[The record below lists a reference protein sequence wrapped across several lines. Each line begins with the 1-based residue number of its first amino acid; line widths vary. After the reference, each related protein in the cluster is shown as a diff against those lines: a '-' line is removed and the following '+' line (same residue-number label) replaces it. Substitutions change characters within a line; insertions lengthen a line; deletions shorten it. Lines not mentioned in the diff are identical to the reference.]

1 MVWKVVR
8 TIPGTAL
15 DEKEF
20 HKMGAEYF
28 EIPAKTEDEIIAVA
42 RDADV
47 VLTYYQPYTRRVISN
62 LKKAR
67 LIHNTGTGYD
77 GIDIKAATDCGII
90 VSFPGD
96 YSKEEV
102 AEHSV
107 ALILACARKI
117 LRLDKAVREGKW
129 ISNAKP
135 ELRKIWPPM
144 FQLEGQTL
152 GIIGLGR
159 IGRLVAQ
166 RIRGFEMK
174 VIAYDPYLPAKM
186 FEEASVQSVDLDRL
200 LRESDFISVNSALT
214 RENRA
219 LIGLEEFKKM
229 KPTAYFINTARGD
242 IVDEEALVTAL
253 ERGYIAGAGLD
264 VVEGERVGLDHPL
277 LKFDNVILTGHCA
290 FYSEES
296 TYEIKQRLYDAVASV
311 LRGGWPEWFINP
323 EVKERYLEKWG
334 LKGS

>member
-1 MVWKVVR
+1 MVWKIVR
-8 TIPGTAL
+8 TIPGTAF

-20 HKMGAEYF
+20 HKMGAELF

-47 VLTYYQPYTRRVISN
+47 VLTYYQPYTRKVISG

-67 LIHNTGTGYD
+67 LIHNIGTGYD
-77 GIDIKAATDCGII
+77 GIDVQAATDNGII

-96 YSKEEV
+96 YCKEEV

-107 ALILACARKI
+107 ALILACARKVVH
-117 LRLDKAVREGKW
+117 LDRAVREGKW
-129 ISNAKP
+129 VSNAKP

-144 FQLEGQTL
+144 FQLKGQTL
-152 GIIGLGR
+152 GIVGLGR
-159 IGRLVAQ
+159 IGQLVAR
-166 RIRGFEMK
+166 RISGFEMR
-174 VIAYDPYLPAKM
+174 VIAYDPYLPAHL
-186 FEEASVQSVDLDRL
+186 FEETGVESVELDRL
-200 LRESDFISVNSALT
+200 LGESDFVSVNSALT

-219 LIGLEEFKKM
+219 LMGLEEFKKM

-242 IVDEEALVTAL
+242 IHDEQALVKAL
-253 ERGYIAGAGLD
+253 EEGYIAGAGLD

-277 LKFDNVILTGHCA
+277 LKFDNVILTGHGA

-296 TYEIKQRLYDAVASV
+296 TREIKQRLYEAVASV
-311 LRGGWPEWFINP
+311 LKGGWPEWWLNP
-323 EVKERYLEKWG
+323 EVKEKYLEKWG
-334 LKGS
+334 IK

>member
-1 MVWKVVR
+1 MAWKVVR

-15 DEKEF
+15 DAKEF
-20 HKMGAEYF
+20 EKMGAELF
-28 EIPAKTEDEIIAVA
+28 EIPAQTEDEIIAA
-42 RDADV
+42 AGDADV
-47 VLTYYQPYTRRVISN
+47 VLTYYQPFTRKVITG

-77 GIDIKAATDCGII
+77 GIDLEAATDNGII

-107 ALILACARKI
+107 ALILACARKVV
-117 LRLDKAVREGKW
+117 RLNQAVREGKW
-129 ISNAKP
+129 TNNAKP

-144 FQLEGQTL
+144 FQLKGQTL

-166 RIRGFEMK
+166 RISGFEMR
-174 VIAYDPYLPAKM
+174 VIAYDPYLPANL
-186 FEEASVQSVDLDRL
+186 FEEAGVESVDLDRL
-200 LRESDFISVNSALT
+200 LRESDFVSVNSALT

-219 LIGLEEFKKM
+219 LLGFEEFEKM

-242 IVDEEALVTAL
+242 IVDEEGLVAAL
-253 ERGYIAGAGLD
+253 ERGCIAGAGLD
-264 VVEGERVGLDHPL
+264 VVAGERVGPEHPL
-277 LKFDNVILTGHCA
+277 LKFNNVILTGHCA

-296 TYEIKQRLYDAVASV
+296 TREIKQRLYDAVASV
-311 LRGGWPEWFINP
+311 LKGGWPEWWLNH
-323 EVKERYLEKWG
+323 EVKEKYLEKWG
-334 LKGS
+334 LKQS